1 MPAVTFDI
9 VWPDGSQDQFYSP
22 STVVHDYFQAGQ
34 YYGLTDFVH
43 RSQTALTLASKR
55 VEQRYGRPCSLAL
68 KQLQYIEQKANKFT
82 DQPKAQVRIL
92 ADDTEFD

>member
-22 STVVHDYFQAGQ
+22 STVVHDYFQVGQ
-34 YYGLTDFVH
+34 GYALADFVH

-55 VEQRYGRPCSLAL
+55 VEQRYGSPCSLAL
-68 KQLQYIEQKANKFT
+68 RQLQRVEQKASTFM
-82 DQPKAQVRIL
+82 DQPNAQVTIL
-92 ADDTEFD
+92 ANDH

>member
-34 YYGLTDFVH
+34 CYALTDFVH
-43 RSQTALTLASKR
+43 RSQTALTLASRR
-55 VEQRYGRPCSLAL
+55 VEQRYGRPCSLAI
-68 KQLQYIEQKANKFT
+68 KQRQRIEQKARRFV
-82 DQPKAQVRIL
+82 DQPHAQVRIL
-92 ADDTEFD
+92 ED